1 MFDLCRPELGTETIR
16 KSYRLHRID
25 RSHFRLYSEKVS
37 AGVTHF
43 VSSFT
48 NWQQDLNQGVT
59 DDQRL
64 GDYGHGS
71 SGP

>member
-1 MFDLCRPELGTETIR
+1 MSDLRRPELGTETIR

-25 RSHFRLYSEKVS
+25 HSHFRLYSEKVS
-37 AGVTHF
+37 EGVTHF
-43 VSSFT
+43 VSSVA

-59 DDQRL
+59 SEQRL